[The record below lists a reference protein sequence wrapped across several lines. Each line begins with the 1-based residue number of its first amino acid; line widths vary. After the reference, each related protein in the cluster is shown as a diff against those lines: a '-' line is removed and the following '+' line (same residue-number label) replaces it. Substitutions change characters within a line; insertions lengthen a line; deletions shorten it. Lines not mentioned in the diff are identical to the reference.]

1 MPLLVIGAGE
11 LGRAVIHALTK
22 RVRHHPPGLSIAVM
36 LRPKSINNPSTS
48 KIRELDELDHLG
60 VATVSGDIEADSINA
75 LAQIF
80 RSFDTVV
87 SCTGFSA
94 GPGSQ
99 LKLAQAVLAAGTR
112 RYFPWQFGIDYDII
126 GPDAAGGI
134 FREQCKVRE
143 LLRAQRRTSWTIVS
157 TGMFTSFLLEPSF
170 GVVDVTS
177 GEDGKAP
184 QAIVRALGSWDNA
197 ITVTQPEDIGTVV
210 AELVVNEALLP
221 WGGVVFTAGGTISYE
236 WLARLLEKILINNV
250 TREEWTVPQ
259 LVMALAREP
268 ENQIAKYRLV
278 FSMGRGVTWDRSIT
292 INQQLNIPTTDP
304 ERWLTDS
311 LTKKIQA
318 LV

>member
-1 MPLLVIGAGE
+1 MSLLVIGAGE
-11 LGRAVIHALTK
+11 LGLAVIHALSK
-22 RVRHHPPGLSIAVM
+22 RVSSGLTDPPRPSITVM
-36 LRPKSINNPSTS
+36 LRPTTISNPS
-48 KIRELDELDHLG
+48 KPELNELHDLK
-60 VATVSGDIEADSINA
+60 VAIVPGDIEVDSVDA
-75 LAQIF
+75 LAHIF
-80 RSFDTVV
+80 RSFDTII

-99 LKLAQAVLAAGTR
+99 LKLAQAILAAGTR
-112 RYFPWQFGIDYDII
+112 RYFPWQYGLDYDII

-143 LLRAQRRTSWTIVS
+143 LLRAQKETKWTIVS

-170 GVVDVTS
+170 GVVDVKS

-184 QAIVRALGSWDNA
+184 QVIVRALGSWGNA
-197 ITVTQPEDIGTVV
+197 VTVTQPEDIGTVV
-210 AELVVNEALLP
+210 AELVTNEALLP
-221 WGGVVFTAGGTISYE
+221 QGGVVYTAGGTITYA
-236 WLARLLEKILINNV
+236 WLARLLEKILVYNV
-250 TREEWTVPQ
+250 TKEEWTVPQ
-259 LVMALAREP
+259 LVMALAKEP

-304 ERWLTDS
+304 EQWLTDT
-311 LTKKIQA
+311 LTQKIRA

>member
-1 MPLLVIGAGE
+1 MSVLVIGAGE
-11 LGRAVIHALTK
+11 LGRAVIHALSK
-22 RVRHHPPGLSIAVM
+22 RVSHDPPRPSITVM
-36 LRPKSINNPSTS
+36 LRPTSTNNPSKS
-48 KIRELDELDHLG
+48 KDRELNELDHLG
-60 VATVSGDIEADSINA
+60 VVTISGDIEAYSVDA

-80 RSFDTVV
+80 RSFDTII

-99 LKLAQAVLAAGTR
+99 LKLAHAVLAAGTR

-143 LLRAQRRTSWTIVS
+143 LLRAQKRTRWTIVS

-170 GVVDVTS
+170 GVVDVMS
-177 GEDGKAP
+177 GENGKAP
-184 QAIVRALGSWDNA
+184 RAIVRALGSWDNA
-197 ITVTQPEDIGTVV
+197 VTVTQPEDIGTVV
-210 AELVVNEALLP
+210 AELVTNEASLP
-221 WGGVVFTAGGTISYE
+221 QGGVVFTAGGTISYE
-236 WLARLLEKILINNV
+236 WLARLLEKILVYNV

-268 ENQIAKYRLV
+268 GNQIAKYRLV

-292 INQQLNIPTTDP
+292 INQQLNIPTADP
-304 ERWLTDS
+304 EQWLTDT
-311 LTKKIQA
+311 LTQKIQG